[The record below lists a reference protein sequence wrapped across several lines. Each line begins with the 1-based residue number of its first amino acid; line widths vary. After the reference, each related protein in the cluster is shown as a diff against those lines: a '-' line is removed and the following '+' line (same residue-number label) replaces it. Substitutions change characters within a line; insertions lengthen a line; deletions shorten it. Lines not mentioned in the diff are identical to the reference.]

1 MSHRI
6 RPPKGRP
13 SFIERLA
20 QQAKE
25 IQDRA
30 QKLRPGRER
39 DALLKQARQLETA
52 SHLNEWLSSPGLQPP
67 K

>member
-1 MSHRI
+1 MSHRT
-6 RPPKGRP
+6 RPPKDRP
-13 SFIERLA
+13 SFVERLTE
-20 QQAKE
+20 QAKE

-30 QKLRPGRER
+30 QKLRPGPER

-52 SHLNEWLSSPGLQPP
+52 SHMNEWLSSPGLQPP